1 MSDLSIAELLQ
12 PISPEQHRAQVFAF
26 ERTMLF
32 APQVELE
39 VEHHFGHNVV
49 AREMRA
55 PAGVIISGRIHLFEN
70 LNMLLQGEMILATES
85 GPVHLKAPCTI
96 VSPPGTK
103 RIAQTLTPCVW
114 TTIIG
119 TSERD
124 PEKIEEMF
132 TTNDEQQY
140 LAMSKNLTLEGE

>member
-1 MSDLSIAELLQ
+1 MPDLSIANLFD
-12 PISPEQHRAQVFAF
+12 PISPEEHRSKVFEF
-26 ERTMLF
+26 ERAMLA
-32 APQVELE
+32 APQVELQ

-70 LNMLLQGEMILATES
+70 LNMLMQGEMILATEA

-103 RIAQTLTPCVW
+103 RIAQTITPCVW
-114 TTIIG
+114 TTVIG

-124 PEKIEEMF
+124 PEKIEAMF